1 MPLNEVERKMKIF
14 LIGFMGSGKTHWGR
28 QLSAK
33 LNMPFYDL
41 DTVIVGNE
49 NLSVSEIFAQKGEE
63 YFRYQEKE
71 TLEKISATEE
81 SFILSCGGGTPCFF
95 NNIEFMKKNGE
106 VIWLNTSIDMLTER
120 LGRERMSRPLIS
132 DVNEED
138 LRRYIIRKLS
148 ERRMYYQQADV
159 TVGEE
164 STNLDE
170 LIKLLLSNQQPDRM
184 REEL

>member
-1 MPLNEVERKMKIF
+1 MKIF

-28 QLSAK
+28 RLGAK
-33 LNMPFYDL
+33 LNLPFYDL
-41 DTVIVGNE
+41 DTVISEQEKKTVA
-49 NLSVSEIFAQKGEE
+49 EIFAGQGEE

-71 TLEKISATEE
+71 TLEKISADQE

-95 NNIEFMKKNGE
+95 NNIEFMKKNGK
-106 VIWLNTSIDMLTER
+106 VIWLNTSIDMLTQR
-120 LGRERMSRPLIS
+120 LQKERMTRPLIS

-164 STNLDE
+164 NTNLDE
-170 LIKLLLSNQQPDRM
+170 LIHILLQNQAPDRLK
-184 REEL
+184 EEL

>member
-1 MPLNEVERKMKIF
+1 MKIY

-28 QLSAK
+28 RLGTK
-33 LNMPFYDL
+33 LNLPFYDL
-41 DTVIVGNE
+41 DTVISEQE
-49 NLSVSEIFAQKGEE
+49 NKTVAEIFAAQGEE

-71 TLEKISATEE
+71 TLERISADQE

-95 NNIEFMKKNGE
+95 NNIEFMKKNGK
-106 VIWLNTSIDMLTER
+106 VVWLNTSIDMLTER
-120 LGRERMSRPLIS
+120 LQKERMTRPLIS
-132 DVNEED
+132 EVDEDD

-164 STNLDE
+164 NTNLDE
-170 LIKLLLSNQQPDRM
+170 LIHILLQNQAPDRLK
-184 REEL
+184 EEL

>member
-1 MPLNEVERKMKIF
+1 MKIF

-28 QLSAK
+28 RLGSK
-33 LNMPFYDL
+33 LNLPFYDL
-41 DTVIVGNE
+41 DTVIIE
-49 NLSVSEIFAQKGEE
+49 QEKKSVAEIFDEKGEE

-71 TLEKISATEE
+71 TLERIAAEQE

-95 NNIEFMKKNGE
+95 NNIEFMKKNGK
-106 VIWLNTSIDMLTER
+106 VIWLNTSIDMLTQR
-120 LGRERMSRPLIS
+120 LQKERMSRPLIS
-132 DVNEED
+132 EVNEED

-164 STNLDE
+164 NVNLEE
-170 LIKLLLSNQQPDRM
+170 LIRILLQNQAPDRLK
-184 REEL
+184 EEL

>member
-1 MPLNEVERKMKIF
+1 MKIF

-28 QLSAK
+28 RLGAK
-33 LNMPFYDL
+33 LNLPFYDL
-41 DTVIVGNE
+41 DTVITGQE
-49 NLSVSEIFAQKGEE
+49 SKSVAEIFAEKGEE

-71 TLEKISATEE
+71 TLERISAEQE

-95 NNIEFMKKNGE
+95 NNIEFMKKNGK

-120 LGRERMSRPLIS
+120 LRKERMSRPLIS
-132 DVNEED
+132 DVDDED
-138 LRRYIIRKLS
+138 LRRHIIRKLS

-164 STNLDE
+164 NTNLDE
-170 LIKLLLSNQQPDRM
+170 LIKILLQNQAPDRLK
-184 REEL
+184 EEL

>member
-1 MPLNEVERKMKIF
+1 MKIF

-28 QLSAK
+28 KLGAK
-33 LNMPFYDL
+33 LNLPFYDL
-41 DTVIVGNE
+41 DTVIIE
-49 NLSVSEIFAQKGEE
+49 QEQKSVADIFAEKGEE

-71 TLEKISATEE
+71 TLERLAAEQE

-95 NNIEFMKKNGE
+95 NNIEFMKKNGK